1 MTLIKPKVLFFSG
14 LIDPVTEVFF
24 RHYCGILK
32 LSYYVLRSPTI
43 SIKRFILILSLNG
56 NNMKYF
62 KFGLTVFS
70 VFFALNICAQS
81 NLDGDDQYKPRVG
94 QDGKDVV
101 WVPTTN
107 ALVTVML
114 QTAKVTPKDL
124 VYDLGSG
131 DGRIAIAAAKDF
143 GARAVG
149 IEFNPEMAQLAQRN
163 VDRSGVSDR
172 VKIINGDIFL
182 EDFSKATVVTMY
194 LLPELNLSLRP
205 TILKMKPGTRVTSH
219 AFDMGDWE
227 PDVEIEGP
235 ARAFYWVV
243 PAQVEGEWNI
253 TGMERDRTILKLSQ
267 HFQKIG
273 GTLQIGNFQQTI
285 LNPRLDGANLSF
297 TYLDRDKSPNHV
309 KMTLKN
315 NELEGVYKGKFYI
328 DTVIT
333 GKRL

>member
-1 MTLIKPKVLFFSG
+1 
-14 LIDPVTEVFF
+14 
-24 RHYCGILK
+24 
-32 LSYYVLRSPTI
+32 
-43 SIKRFILILSLNG
+43 
-56 NNMKYF
+56 MKYLKVWF
-62 KFGLTVFS
+62 TIFS
-70 VFFALNICAQS
+70 TFFALNICAQS
-81 NLDGDDQYKPRVG
+81 NLDGDDQYKPRIG

-101 WVPTTN
+101 WVPTSN
-107 ALVTVML
+107 ALVTLML

-163 VDRSGVSDR
+163 VDRSGVGDR
-172 VKIINGDIFL
+172 VKMINGDIFV
-182 EDFSKATVVTMY
+182 EDFSNATVVTMY

-227 PDVEIEGP
+227 ADIEIEGP

-243 PAQVEGEWNI
+243 PAQVEGSWTI
-253 TGMERDRTILKLSQ
+253 TGLEKDKTILKLSQ

-273 GTLQIGNFQQTI
+273 GTLQIGNEQQTI
-285 LNPRLDGANLSF
+285 LNPRLDGATLSF

-315 NELEGVYKGKFYI
+315 NELEGIYKGKFYI
-328 DTVIT
+328 DTPIT

>member
-1 MTLIKPKVLFFSG
+1 MKYLKVWL
-14 LIDPVTEVFF
+14 T
-24 RHYCGILK
+24 
-32 LSYYVLRSPTI
+32 
-43 SIKRFILILSLNG
+43 ILSA
-56 NNMKYF
+56 
-62 KFGLTVFS
+62 
-70 VFFALNICAQS
+70 FFALNTYAQS
-81 NLDGDDQYKPRVG
+81 NLDGDDLYKPRIG

-101 WVPTTN
+101 WVPTSN
-107 ALVTVML
+107 ALVTMML

-163 VDRSGVSDR
+163 VERSGLSDR
-172 VKIINGDIFL
+172 VKIINGDIFK
-182 EDFSKATVVTMY
+182 EDFSQATVVTMY

-227 PDVEIEGP
+227 ADIEIDGP

-243 PAQVEGEWNI
+243 PAQVEGVWTI
-253 TGMERDRTILKLSQ
+253 TGLERDKTILKLSQ

-273 GTLQIGNFQQTI
+273 GTLQIGSEQQTI
-285 LNPRLDGANLSF
+285 LNPRLDGATLSF

-309 KMTLKN
+309 RMILKN
-315 NELEGVYKGKFYI
+315 NELEGTYKGKFYTEI
-328 DTVIT
+328 AIT